1 LKPGRLVVVTAGRF
15 SGRKAVLLRANE
27 EPNKERKFGHALI
40 VGVERQP
47 KRVTRRMGVKKI
59 QKRSQV
65 KAFVKFVNLNHVMPT
80 RYTAIQDSL
89 GTDSTRPPSRRSATE
104 LLRSNSR
111 PKTPE
116 TASDRT

>member
-80 RYTAIQDSL
+80 RYPLIKIYLD
-89 GTDSTRPPSRRSATE
+89 TDLTRLPSRKSATE
-104 LLRSNSR
+104 LWRNN
-111 PKTPE
+111 
-116 TASDRT
+116 